1 MKIPKHLIDSV
12 EEIPNFNEQQ
22 KGERFK
28 IFTPKKA
35 SKIRNSNWTCT

>member
-1 MKIPKHLIDSV
+1 MKIPKNLVDTV

-28 IFTPKKA
+28 IFTPTNA
-35 SKIRNSNWTCT
+35 SEISNST